1 MIPLLLIIAFIAFC
15 AGSGD
20 FAVGMLL
27 LALVIYIMSDNRRRP
42 RF

>member
-1 MIPLLLIIAFIAFC
+1 MIPLLLIIAFFAFC
-15 AGSGD
+15 AGNGD

-27 LALVIYIMSDNRRRP
+27 LALVIHILSDRRRP